1 MSNNTKTKGL
11 IKTSRLGFHLLFIAL
26 SCHVNTPFNP
36 LRLSRS
42 ILGNSTDDHWPLLGH
57 CVLILNALS

>member
-11 IKTSRLGFHLLFIAL
+11 IKTSRLPFIAL
-26 SCHVNTPFNP
+26 SCHVDTHFNP

>member
-11 IKTSRLGFHLLFIAL
+11 IKTSRLPFIAL
-26 SCHVNTPFNP
+26 SCHEDTPFNH

-42 ILGNSTDDHWPLLGH
+42 ILGNSTDDHLPLLGH